1 MATRQAPP
9 DILDDLCSRFII
21 NIPAEERKDPI
32 RLCFQVELAYWF
44 YLDFYCPENPAY
56 PQCTM
61 REFTQMI
68 FKHVPFL
75 REHLPN
81 LDAIIES
88 WKEYKMAVPTY
99 GAILLD
105 ETLEYVLLVQSFWAK
120 STWGFP
126 KGKVNEREEPHI
138 CAAREVLEETGY
150 DIAALLSKD
159 EYLERQ
165 IHDHVTRLY
174 IVTGVPRN
182 TRFSP
187 RTRKEIRGIEWFAI
201 ADLPSHK
208 RDQAPRATLG
218 MNANA
223 FFMVMPFVK
232 SIRKWIFNNRHRK
245 LAPPNGVAR
254 PPPSITDAEKLQQK
268 QRQYFASL
276 YHSEV
281 ADILRLKEQRSSAG
295 RGKLL
300 MPVRNGRRN
309 VVPLL
314 SAPSWTKFKL
324 DREAIMACFS
334 L

>member
-1 MATRQAPP
+1 MATRQPPP

-44 YLDFYCPENPAY
+44 YLDFYCPENPSY

-61 REFTQMI
+61 KEFTQMV
-68 FKHVPFL
+68 FQHVPFL
-75 REHLPN
+75 RDHLAN

-105 ETLEYVLLVQSFWAK
+105 ETLDYVLLVQSFWAK

-150 DIAALLSKD
+150 DIGSLLSKD
-159 EYLERQ
+159 QFLERQ
-165 IHDHVTRLY
+165 IHDHVMRLY
-174 IVTGVPRN
+174 IVTGVPRD
-182 TRFSP
+182 TPFSP

-232 SIRKWIFNNRHRK
+232 GIRKWIFNNRHRR
-245 LAPPNGVAR
+245 LASSVPL

-268 QRQYFASL
+268 QQQYFASL
-276 YHSEV
+276 CHNEL
-281 ADILRLKEQRSSAG
+281 ADILRRKELPDGEA
-295 RGKLL
+295 
-300 MPVRNGRRN
+300 PHVRNGMNCSPRRRRN
-309 VVPLL
+309 GAPPL

-324 DREAIMACFS
+324 DKEAIMACFS
-334 L
+334 F